1 MAGVGNP
8 EVQRD
13 VHRITHQQVTRTG
26 LLHPAL
32 LALQISSAKTFMQ
45 VAYIENAPAYQVM
58 LRSTDLSIFESIF
71 QGAQRVPTFVFFF
84 FSFFAISY
92 YNQFF
97 KTKTKKRAWTQ
108 IRDLLPSD
116 LW

>member
-58 LRSTDLSIFESIF
+58 LRSTDLSIFESMF
-71 QGAQRVPTFVFFF
+71 QGAQRVPTFFSFFF
-84 FSFFAISY
+84 FFCYFLLQSIFQ
-92 YNQFF
+92 NQDQ
-97 KTKTKKRAWTQ
+97 KKSMDTNQR
-108 IRDLLPSD
+108 PSAF
-116 LW
+116 